1 MNDVIKNTSC
11 LACGSDNLQP
21 SLDLGRQPLANSYIK
36 DLIEPEE
43 KYPLAV
49 NLCSDCC
56 HLQLTHTVDPAIIY
70 RNYLYL
76 SGTSKTLKDNMNWFA
91 NYVDETIARKTNRV
105 LDIGCNDGTQ
115 LNFFKALDYQTW
127 GVDPA
132 ENIYATSSKEHHVI
146 CDFFGPAII
155 DKISVEFDAITAQN
169 VVAHNPNPLAFLQ
182 TCQQLMSDHTLLF
195 VQTSQADMILND
207 EFDTIY
213 HEHVNFFNANSM
225 NKLAER
231 AGLHLI
237 DVQKTPIHGNSYIFV
252 LSKTQSRPYHVQN
265 IIELERA
272 YGLLSTD
279 TYTRW
284 VTTVIDN
291 IKNLKTTLDDF
302 SSQGYTLVGYGAA
315 AKGMTLLNFG
325 NIKLDFVIDDN
336 PLKQGLYT
344 PGTGC
349 PIVGVE
355 HLNQFASSDRMLFVP
370 LAWNFF
376 REIKTRIQSARSNVN
391 DRFVKYFPK
400 VEITQ

>member
-1 MNDVIKNTSC
+1 
-11 LACGSDNLQP
+11 
-21 SLDLGRQPLANSYIK
+21 
-36 DLIEPEE
+36 
-43 KYPLAV
+43 
-49 NLCSDCC
+49 
-56 HLQLTHTVDPAIIY
+56 
-70 RNYLYL
+70 
-76 SGTSKTLKDNMNWFA
+76 
-91 NYVDETIARKTNRV
+91 
-105 LDIGCNDGTQ
+105 
-115 LNFFKALDYQTW
+115 
-127 GVDPA
+127 
-132 ENIYATSSKEHHVI
+132 
-146 CDFFGPAII
+146 
-155 DKISVEFDAITAQN
+155 
-169 VVAHNPNPLAFLQ
+169 
-182 TCQQLMSDHTLLF
+182 
-195 VQTSQADMILND
+195 
-207 EFDTIY
+207 
-213 HEHVNFFNANSM
+213 M

-252 LSKTQSRPYHVQN
+252 LSKTQSRPCHVQN

-284 VTTVIDN
+284 VDTVIDN
-291 IKNLKTTLDDF
+291 VKNLKTTLDDF

-325 NIKLDFVIDDN
+325 NIKLDCVIDDN

-355 HLNQFASSDRMLFVP
+355 HLNQYTSSDRLLFVP

-376 REIKTRIQSARSNVN
+376 REIKTRIQSTRSNVN